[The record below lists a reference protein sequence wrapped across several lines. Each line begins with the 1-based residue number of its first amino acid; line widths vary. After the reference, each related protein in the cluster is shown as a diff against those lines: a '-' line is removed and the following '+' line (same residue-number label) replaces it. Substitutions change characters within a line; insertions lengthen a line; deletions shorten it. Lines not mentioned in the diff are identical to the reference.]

1 MPSITLHDVAISSY
15 PTGIECNH
23 CMRHVLLTRE
33 TARAQFGDMRTLE
46 KAGLYCRKCGSRQF
60 TAIRFEK
67 RSRMVAFMR
76 NL

>member
-1 MPSITLHDVAISSY
+1 
-15 PTGIECNH
+15 
-23 CMRHVLLTRE
+23 MRHVLLTRE